1 MTDSEYIARGVNQ
14 WVFRVELNYGD
25 IKWVIRRSIADFVSL
40 HYTLKFK
47 SSLSDNVPAPP
58 PFPDQVGSL
67 LDSARTTIGLDRS
80 TDGLGNANGTDTQAS
95 RGDIEAENEKRE
107 TALNRRIALTDYL
120 RALLGKSH
128 LTVSYDICEFL
139 EVSAVSIVQDMGWK
153 GKEGFME
160 NRVRNLNPNVCQLW
174 KSHKWTKQWVLLRDS

>member
-1 MTDSEYIARGVNQ
+1 M
-14 WVFRVELNYGD
+14 FRVELSYGD
-25 IKWVIRRSIADFVSL
+25 IKWVIRRSIADFVGL

-80 TDGLGNANGTDTQAS
+80 ADDVESYNGTAARAS
-95 RGDIEAENEKRE
+95 SNEDIQEESLKRE

-120 RALLGKSH
+120 RALLSKSH

-139 EVSAVSIVQDMGWK
+139 EVSAVSIVPDMGWK

-160 NRVRNLNPNVCQLW
+160 NRVRNLNPNACQLW
-174 KSHKWTKQWVLLRDS
+174 RSHTWTKQWVLLRDS